1 MDANQRIGD
10 VERDAAVD
18 ALREHMSVGRLTA
31 EEFDERMARALQA
44 KTRSDL
50 DDLFVDLPGGVP
62 SPAVPVP
69 VPVSVPVAEAELP
82 ATWRVPNTVAVAT
95 VGVIWVVFFIAVAI
109 GGIAWW
115 LFWIPLMATGGLLEG
130 VTFKGRKKPE
140 EAG

>member
-62 SPAVPVP
+62 RVIPDGDHPALAK
-69 VPVSVPVAEAELP
+69 SDESGYLP
-82 ATWRVPNTVAVAT
+82 NQHADPAH
-95 VGVIWVVFFIAVAI
+95 
-109 GGIAWW
+109 
-115 LFWIPLMATGGLLEG
+115 P
-130 VTFKGRKKPE
+130 
-140 EAG
+140 